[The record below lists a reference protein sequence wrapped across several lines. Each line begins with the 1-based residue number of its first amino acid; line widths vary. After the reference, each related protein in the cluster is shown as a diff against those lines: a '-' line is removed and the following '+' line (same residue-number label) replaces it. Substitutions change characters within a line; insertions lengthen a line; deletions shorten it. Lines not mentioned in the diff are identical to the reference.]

1 MHLTIEIPPA
11 QLRDVLPSERELA
24 QAAGRGVSN
33 IVKRRLVDRDRRGR
47 SDGLPRTG
55 YYGDAASG
63 VTTEMSAK
71 TALITIHKEGV
82 ALHYY
87 GDAASGVTTEVN
99 GSRAVVTIHKEGVAL
114 HYYGGV
120 VYPTDG
126 HKALAIPK
134 SIQGAGKRPA
144 EADPDRTKFA
154 LVWPK
159 GKTTGTLRDK
169 ESGEVVYLLVP
180 KATIPEDKTILPTES
195 EMESAGMAA
204 MEAIL

>member
-1 MHLTIEIPPA
+1 MHLTIKIPPA

-24 QAAGRGVSN
+24 QAAGRGVFN
-33 IVKRRLVDRDRRGR
+33 AVKRHLVERDSRGR

-63 VTTEMSAK
+63 VTTEISGK
-71 TALITIHKEGV
+71 TALI
-82 ALHYY
+82 
-87 GDAASGVTTEVN
+87 
-99 GSRAVVTIHKEGVAL
+99 TIHKEGVAL

-134 SIQGAGKRPA
+134 VAAVAGKRPA

-159 GKTTGTLRDK
+159 GEKTGTLRDK
-169 ESGEVVYLLVP
+169 ETDEVVYLLVS
-180 KATIPEDKTILPTES
+180 KATIPEDKTILPTED
-195 EMESAGMAA
+195 EMKSAGMAA

>member
-1 MHLTIEIPPA
+1 MHLDLKITVPA
-11 QLRDVLPSERELA
+11 DILASDHELA

-33 IVKRRLVDRDRRGR
+33 AVKRHLVERDARGR

-63 VTTEMSAK
+63 VTTE
-71 TALITIHKEGV
+71 V
-82 ALHYY
+82 
-87 GDAASGVTTEVN
+87 SGN
-99 GSRAVVTIHKEGVAL
+99 RAVVTIHKEGVAL

-134 SIQGAGKRPA
+134 VAAVAGKRPS
-144 EADPDRTKFA
+144 EIDPDRTRFA
-154 LVWPK
+154 IVWPK

-169 ESGEVVYLLVP
+169 ETNEVIYLLVP
-180 KATIPEDKTILPTES
+180 KATIPEDKSILPTED
-195 EMESAGMAA
+195 EMVDAGKSA

>member
-1 MHLTIEIPPA
+1 MHLTITIPPA
-11 QLRDVLPSERELA
+11 QLRDVLPSDHELA
-24 QAAGRGVSN
+24 QAAGRGVFN
-33 IVKRRLVDRDRRGR
+33 AVKRHLVERDARGR

-55 YYGDAASG
+55 YYGDAAG
-63 VTTEMSAK
+63 
-71 TALITIHKEGV
+71 
-82 ALHYY
+82 
-87 GDAASGVTTEVN
+87 GVTTEVS

-134 SIQGAGKRPA
+134 VAAVAGKRPA
-144 EADPDRTKFA
+144 EADPDRSKFA

-159 GKTTGTLRDK
+159 GKTAGTLRDK
-169 ESGEVVYLLVP
+169 ETDEVVYLLVP
-180 KATIPEDKTILPTES
+180 KATIPEDKTILPTED
-195 EMESAGMAA
+195 EMQSAGMAA

>member
-1 MHLTIEIPPA
+1 MHLDLKITVPDDILA
-11 QLRDVLPSERELA
+11 SDHELA

-33 IVKRRLVDRDRRGR
+33 IVKRHLVERDARGR

-55 YYGDAASG
+55 YYGDAAAG
-63 VTTEMSAK
+63 VTTEMDGN
-71 TALITIHKEGV
+71 I
-82 ALHYY
+82 
-87 GDAASGVTTEVN
+87 
-99 GSRAVVTIHKEGVAL
+99 AVVTIHKEGVAL

-144 EADPDRTKFA
+144 EADPDHTKFA

-159 GKTTGTLRDK
+159 GKTAGTLRDK
-169 ESGEVVYLLVP
+169 ETDEVVYLLVS
-180 KATIPEDKTILPTES
+180 KAKIKEDKTVLPTDAEL
-195 EMESAGMAA
+195 ESAGMSA

>member
-1 MHLTIEIPPA
+1 MHLTIKIPERE
-11 QLRDVLPSERELA
+11 LRDVLPSERELA

-63 VTTEMSAK
+63 VTTEMSGA
-71 TALITIHKEGV
+71 TAVI
-82 ALHYY
+82 
-87 GDAASGVTTEVN
+87 
-99 GSRAVVTIHKEGVAL
+99 TIHKEGVAL

-134 SIQGAGKRPA
+134 SIQGAGKRPT
-144 EADPDRTKFA
+144 EADPDRTKFT

-169 ESGEVVYLLVP
+169 ETDEVVYLLVP

-195 EMESAGMAA
+195 EMESAGTAA

>member
-1 MHLTIEIPPA
+1 MHLDLKIT
-11 QLRDVLPSERELA
+11 VPSDILASDRELA

-33 IVKRRLVDRDRRGR
+33 AVKAHLVDRDGRGR

-63 VTTEMSAK
+63 VTTEVS
-71 TALITIHKEGV
+71 
-82 ALHYY
+82 
-87 GDAASGVTTEVN
+87 

-169 ESGEVVYLLVP
+169 ETDEVVYLLVP
-180 KATIPEDKTILPTES
+180 KATIPEDKTILPTED
-195 EMESAGMAA
+195 EMKSAGMAA

>member
-1 MHLTIEIPPA
+1 MHLDLKITVPA
-11 QLRDVLPSERELA
+11 DILASDHELA

-33 IVKRRLVDRDRRGR
+33 AVKRHLVERDSRGR

-63 VTTEMSAK
+63 VTTE
-71 TALITIHKEGV
+71 V
-82 ALHYY
+82 
-87 GDAASGVTTEVN
+87 SGN
-99 GSRAVVTIHKEGVAL
+99 RAVVTIHKEGVAL

-120 VYPTDG
+120 VYPTDA
-126 HKALAIPK
+126 KALAIPK

-144 EADPDRTKFA
+144 EADPDHTKFA

-159 GKTTGTLRDK
+159 GKTAGTLRDK
-169 ESGEVVYLLVP
+169 ETDEVVYLLVS
-180 KATIPEDKTILPTES
+180 KAKIKEDKTVLPTDAEL
-195 EMESAGMAA
+195 ESAGMSA

>member
-1 MHLTIEIPPA
+1 MHLDLKITVPA
-11 QLRDVLPSERELA
+11 DILASDHELA

-33 IVKRRLVDRDRRGR
+33 AVKKHLVERDSRGR

-63 VTTEMSAK
+63 VTTEVS
-71 TALITIHKEGV
+71 
-82 ALHYY
+82 
-87 GDAASGVTTEVN
+87 

-169 ESGEVVYLLVP
+169 ETDEVVYLLVP
-180 KATIPEDKTILPTES
+180 KATIPEDKTILPTED
-195 EMESAGMAA
+195 EMKSAGMAA

>member
-1 MHLTIEIPPA
+1 MHLDLKITVPA
-11 QLRDVLPSERELA
+11 DILASDHELA
-24 QAAGRGVSN
+24 QAAGRGISN
-33 IVKRRLVDRDRRGR
+33 AVKRHLVERDSRGR

-63 VTTEMSAK
+63 VTTEISGK
-71 TALITIHKEGV
+71 TALI
-82 ALHYY
+82 
-87 GDAASGVTTEVN
+87 
-99 GSRAVVTIHKEGVAL
+99 TIHKEGVAL

-120 VYPTDG
+120 VYPTDA
-126 HKALAIPK
+126 KALAIPK

-169 ESGEVVYLLVP
+169 ETDEVVYLLVS
-180 KATIPEDKTILPTES
+180 KAKIKEDKTVLPTDAEL
-195 EMESAGMAA
+195 ESAGMSA

>member
-1 MHLTIEIPPA
+1 MHLDLKITVPA
-11 QLRDVLPSERELA
+11 DILASDHELA

-33 IVKRRLVDRDRRGR
+33 AVKRHLVERDRRGR

-63 VTTEMSAK
+63 VTTE
-71 TALITIHKEGV
+71 V
-82 ALHYY
+82 
-87 GDAASGVTTEVN
+87 SGN
-99 GSRAVVTIHKEGVAL
+99 RAVVTIHKEGVAL

-120 VYPTDG
+120 VYPTTG

-144 EADPDRTKFA
+144 EADPDHTKFA

-159 GKTTGTLRDK
+159 GEKTGTLRDK
-169 ESGEVVYLLVP
+169 ETDEVVYLLVS

-195 EMESAGMAA
+195 EMESAGTAA

>member
-1 MHLTIEIPPA
+1 MHLDLKITVPDDILA
-11 QLRDVLPSERELA
+11 SDHELA

-33 IVKRRLVDRDRRGR
+33 AVKRHLVERDSRGR

-63 VTTEMSAK
+63 VTTEVS
-71 TALITIHKEGV
+71 
-82 ALHYY
+82 
-87 GDAASGVTTEVN
+87 

-120 VYPTDG
+120 VYPMEG

-134 SIQGAGKRPA
+134 SIQGAGKRPS

-159 GKTTGTLRDK
+159 GKKTGTLRDK
-169 ESGEVVYLLVP
+169 ETDEVVYLLVS
-180 KATIPEDKTILPTES
+180 KAKIKEDKTILPTED
-195 EMESAGMAA
+195 EMFEAGKSA

>member
-1 MHLTIEIPPA
+1 MHLDLKITVPA
-11 QLRDVLPSERELA
+11 DILASDHELA

-33 IVKRRLVDRDRRGR
+33 AVKRHLVERDSRGR

-63 VTTEMSAK
+63 VTTEVS
-71 TALITIHKEGV
+71 
-82 ALHYY
+82 
-87 GDAASGVTTEVN
+87 
-99 GSRAVVTIHKEGVAL
+99 GSRALVTIHKEGVAL

-120 VYPTDG
+120 VYPTSG

-144 EADPDRTKFA
+144 EADPDHTKFA

-159 GKTTGTLRDK
+159 GEKTGTLRDK
-169 ESGEVVYLLVP
+169 ETDEVVYLLVS

-195 EMESAGMAA
+195 EMESAGTAA

>member
-1 MHLTIEIPPA
+1 MHLDLKITVPA
-11 QLRDVLPSERELA
+11 DILASDHELA

-33 IVKRRLVDRDRRGR
+33 AVKRHLVERDRRGR

-63 VTTEMSAK
+63 VTTE
-71 TALITIHKEGV
+71 V
-82 ALHYY
+82 
-87 GDAASGVTTEVN
+87 SGN
-99 GSRAVVTIHKEGVAL
+99 RAVVTIHKEGVAL

-120 VYPTDG
+120 VYPTTG

-144 EADPDRTKFA
+144 EADPDHTKFA

-159 GKTTGTLRDK
+159 GEKTGTLRDK
-169 ESGEVVYLLVP
+169 ETDEVVYLLVS
-180 KATIPEDKTILPTES
+180 KAKIKEDKTVLPTDAEL
-195 EMESAGMAA
+195 ESAGMSA

>member
-1 MHLTIEIPPA
+1 MHLDLKITVPA
-11 QLRDVLPSERELA
+11 DILASDHELA

-33 IVKRRLVDRDRRGR
+33 AVKRHLVERDSRGR

-55 YYGDAASG
+55 YYGDAAG
-63 VTTEMSAK
+63 
-71 TALITIHKEGV
+71 
-82 ALHYY
+82 
-87 GDAASGVTTEVN
+87 GVTTEVS

-120 VYPTDG
+120 VYPTAG

-144 EADPDRTKFA
+144 EADPDHTKFA

-159 GKTTGTLRDK
+159 GEKTGTLRDK
-169 ESGEVVYLLVP
+169 ETDEVVYLLVP
-180 KATIPEDKTILPTES
+180 KATIPEDKTVLPSDAEL
-195 EMESAGMAA
+195 ESAGMSA

>member
-1 MHLTIEIPPA
+1 MHLTITIPPA
-11 QLRDVLPSERELA
+11 QLRDVLPSEQELA

-33 IVKRRLVDRDRRGR
+33 AVKRHLVERDARGR

-63 VTTEMSAK
+63 VTTE
-71 TALITIHKEGV
+71 V
-82 ALHYY
+82 
-87 GDAASGVTTEVN
+87 SGN
-99 GSRAVVTIHKEGVAL
+99 RAVVTIHKEGVAL

-120 VYPTDG
+120 VYPTDA
-126 HKALAIPK
+126 KALAIPK
-134 SIQGAGKRPA
+134 SPATAGKRPA

-169 ESGEVVYLLVP
+169 ETDEVVYLLVP
-180 KATIPEDKTILPTES
+180 KATIPEDKTILPTDAEL
-195 EMESAGMAA
+195 ESAGMSA

>member
-1 MHLTIEIPPA
+1 MHLDLKITVPA
-11 QLRDVLPSERELA
+11 DILASDHELA
-24 QAAGRGVSN
+24 QAASRGVSN
-33 IVKRRLVDRDRRGR
+33 AVKRHLVERDSRGR

-63 VTTEMSAK
+63 VTTE
-71 TALITIHKEGV
+71 V
-82 ALHYY
+82 
-87 GDAASGVTTEVN
+87 SGN
-99 GSRAVVTIHKEGVAL
+99 RAVVTIHKEGVAL

-120 VYPTDG
+120 VYPTNG

-144 EADPDRTKFA
+144 EADPDHTKFA

-159 GKTTGTLRDK
+159 GEKTGTLRDK
-169 ESGEVVYLLVP
+169 ETDEVVYLLVS

-195 EMESAGMAA
+195 EMESAGTAA

>member
-1 MHLTIEIPPA
+1 MHLDLKITVPA
-11 QLRDVLPSERELA
+11 DILASDHELA

-33 IVKRRLVDRDRRGR
+33 AVKRHMVERDSRGR

-55 YYGDAASG
+55 YYGDAAG
-63 VTTEMSAK
+63 
-71 TALITIHKEGV
+71 
-82 ALHYY
+82 
-87 GDAASGVTTEVN
+87 GVTTEVSGN
-99 GSRAVVTIHKEGVAL
+99 RAVVTIHKEGVAL

-120 VYPTDG
+120 VYPTEG

-134 SIQGAGKRPA
+134 SIKGAGKRPS
-144 EADPDRTKFA
+144 EIDPDRTKFA

-169 ESGEVVYLLVP
+169 ETDEVVYLLVS

-195 EMESAGMAA
+195 EMESAGTAA
-204 MEAIL
+204 IEAIL

>member
-1 MHLTIEIPPA
+1 MHLTITIPPA
-11 QLRDVLPSERELA
+11 QLRDVMPSEQELA
-24 QAAGRGVSN
+24 QAAGRAVSN
-33 IVKRRLVDRDRRGR
+33 IVKRQLVERDQSGR

-63 VTTEMSAK
+63 VTTEMSGK
-71 TALITIHKEGV
+71 TALITIPGKT
-82 ALHYY
+82 ALI
-87 GDAASGVTTEVN
+87 
-99 GSRAVVTIHKEGVAL
+99 TIHKEGVAL

-120 VYPTDG
+120 VYPTSG

-169 ESGEVVYLLVP
+169 ETDEVVYLLVP
-180 KATIPEDKTILPTES
+180 KATIPEDKTILPTED
-195 EMESAGMAA
+195 EMKSAGMAA

>member
-1 MHLTIEIPPA
+1 MHLDLKITVPA
-11 QLRDVLPSERELA
+11 DILASDHELA

-33 IVKRRLVDRDRRGR
+33 AVKRHLVERDSRGR

-63 VTTEMSAK
+63 VTTE
-71 TALITIHKEGV
+71 V
-82 ALHYY
+82 
-87 GDAASGVTTEVN
+87 SGN
-99 GSRAVVTIHKEGVAL
+99 RAVVTIHKEGVAL

-120 VYPTDG
+120 VYPTNG

-144 EADPDRTKFA
+144 EADPDHTKFA

-159 GKTTGTLRDK
+159 GEKTGTLRDK
-169 ESGEVVYLLVP
+169 ETDEVVYLLVS

-195 EMESAGMAA
+195 EMESAGTAA

>member
-1 MHLTIEIPPA
+1 MHLTIKIPPA
-11 QLRDVLPSERELA
+11 QLRDVMPSEQELA

-33 IVKRRLVDRDRRGR
+33 IVKRQLVERDQSGR

-63 VTTEMSAK
+63 VTTEVS
-71 TALITIHKEGV
+71 
-82 ALHYY
+82 
-87 GDAASGVTTEVN
+87 

-120 VYPTDG
+120 VYPADA
-126 HKALAIPK
+126 KALAIPK
-134 SIQGAGKRPA
+134 SPATAGKRPA
-144 EADPDRTKFA
+144 EADPDHTKFA

-159 GKTTGTLRDK
+159 GEKTGTLRDK
-169 ESGEVVYLLVP
+169 ETNEVVYLLVP
-180 KATIPEDKTILPTES
+180 KATIPEDKTILPS
-195 EMESAGMAA
+195 EDEMVDAGKSA

>member
-1 MHLTIEIPPA
+1 MHLDLKITVPA
-11 QLRDVLPSERELA
+11 DILASDHELT

-33 IVKRRLVDRDRRGR
+33 AVKRHLVERDARGR

-63 VTTEMSAK
+63 VTTGMSGK
-71 TALITIHKEGV
+71 TALI
-82 ALHYY
+82 
-87 GDAASGVTTEVN
+87 
-99 GSRAVVTIHKEGVAL
+99 TIHKEGVAL

-120 VYPTDG
+120 VYPTSG

-159 GKTTGTLRDK
+159 GSTTGTLRDK

-180 KATIPEDKTILPTES
+180 KATIPEDKTILPTDAEL
-195 EMESAGMAA
+195 ESAGMSA

>member
-1 MHLTIEIPPA
+1 MHLTIKIPERE
-11 QLRDVLPSERELA
+11 LRDVLPSEREFA

-33 IVKRRLVDRDRRGR
+33 IVKRHLVERDRRGK

-63 VTTEMSAK
+63 VTTEMSGE
-71 TALITIHKEGV
+71 TAVI
-82 ALHYY
+82 
-87 GDAASGVTTEVN
+87 
-99 GSRAVVTIHKEGVAL
+99 TIHKEGVAL

-120 VYPTDG
+120 VYPTSG

-134 SIQGAGKRPA
+134 SPSTAGKRPS
-144 EADPDRTKFA
+144 EIDPDHTKFA

-159 GKTTGTLRDK
+159 GETAGTLRDK
-169 ESGEVVYLLVP
+169 ETDEVVYLLVP
-180 KATIPEDKTILPTES
+180 KAPIPEDKTILPTED
-195 EMESAGMAA
+195 EMVEAGKSA

>member
-1 MHLTIEIPPA
+1 MHLDLKITVPDDILA
-11 QLRDVLPSERELA
+11 SDHELA

-33 IVKRRLVDRDRRGR
+33 AVKRHLVERDSRGR

-55 YYGDAASG
+55 YF
-63 VTTEMSAK
+63 
-71 TALITIHKEGV
+71 
-82 ALHYY
+82 
-87 GDAASGVTTEVN
+87 GDAASGVTTEVSGN
-99 GSRAVVTIHKEGVAL
+99 RAVVTIHKEGVAL

-120 VYPTDG
+120 VYPTTG

-144 EADPDRTKFA
+144 EADPDHTKFA

-159 GKTTGTLRDK
+159 GEKTGTLRDK
-169 ESGEVVYLLVP
+169 ETDEVVYLLVS

-195 EMESAGMAA
+195 EMESAGTAA

>member
-1 MHLTIEIPPA
+1 MHLDLKITVPA
-11 QLRDVLPSERELA
+11 DILASDHELA

-33 IVKRRLVDRDRRGR
+33 AVKRHLVERDSRGR

-63 VTTEMSAK
+63 VTTE
-71 TALITIHKEGV
+71 V
-82 ALHYY
+82 
-87 GDAASGVTTEVN
+87 SGN
-99 GSRAVVTIHKEGVAL
+99 RAVVTIHKEGVAL

-144 EADPDRTKFA
+144 EADPDHTKFA

-159 GKTTGTLRDK
+159 GEKTGTLRDK
-169 ESGEVVYLLVP
+169 ETDEVVYLLVS
-180 KATIPEDKTILPTES
+180 KATIPEDKTILPTED
-195 EMESAGMAA
+195 EMKSAGMAA

>member
-1 MHLTIEIPPA
+1 MHFDLKITVPA
-11 QLRDVLPSERELA
+11 DILASDHELA
-24 QAAGRGVSN
+24 QAAGRGISN
-33 IVKRRLVDRDRRGR
+33 AVKRHLVERDARGR

-55 YYGDAASG
+55 YYGDAAG
-63 VTTEMSAK
+63 
-71 TALITIHKEGV
+71 
-82 ALHYY
+82 
-87 GDAASGVTTEVN
+87 GVTTEVS

-120 VYPTDG
+120 VYPTEG

-134 SIQGAGKRPA
+134 SIKGAGKRPA

-169 ESGEVVYLLVP
+169 ETDEVVYLLVS
-180 KATIPEDKTILPTES
+180 KATIPEDKTILPTED
-195 EMESAGMAA
+195 EMFEAGMSA

>member
-1 MHLTIEIPPA
+1 MHFDLKITVPA
-11 QLRDVLPSERELA
+11 DILASDHELA

-33 IVKRRLVDRDRRGR
+33 AVKRHLVERDARGR

-63 VTTEMSAK
+63 VTTEMSGK
-71 TALITIHKEGV
+71 TALI
-82 ALHYY
+82 
-87 GDAASGVTTEVN
+87 
-99 GSRAVVTIHKEGVAL
+99 TIHKEGVAL

-134 SIQGAGKRPA
+134 SPATAGKRPA
-144 EADPDRTKFA
+144 EADPDQTKFA

-159 GKTTGTLRDK
+159 GEKTGTLRDK
-169 ESGEVVYLLVP
+169 ETDEVVYLLVP
-180 KATIPEDKTILPTES
+180 KATIPEDKTILPTED
-195 EMESAGMAA
+195 EMKSAGMAA